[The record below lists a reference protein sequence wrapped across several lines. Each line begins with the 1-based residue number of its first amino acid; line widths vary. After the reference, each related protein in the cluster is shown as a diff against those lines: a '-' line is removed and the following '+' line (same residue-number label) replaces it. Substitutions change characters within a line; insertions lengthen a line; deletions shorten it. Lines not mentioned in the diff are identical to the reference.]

1 MRALSKVL
9 AIQAQEP
16 RLFLQNPHEMPG
28 MAHACN
34 ICAGD
39 VEVGESLRLAGPY
52 ILLLG
57 K

>member
-16 RLFLQNPHEMPG
+16 RLLLQNPHEMPG
-28 MAHACN
+28 MAHAGN

-39 VEVGESLRLAGPY
+39 VEVGESLRLADPY

-57 K
+57 E